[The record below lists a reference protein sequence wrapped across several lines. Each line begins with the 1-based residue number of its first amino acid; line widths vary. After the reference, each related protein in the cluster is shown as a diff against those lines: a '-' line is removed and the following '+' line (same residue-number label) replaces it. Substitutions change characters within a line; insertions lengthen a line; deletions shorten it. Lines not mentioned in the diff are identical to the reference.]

1 MEYDDTNKGAIWKND
16 RKEAETH
23 PDYTGS
29 INVDGV
35 EYWLNAWRK
44 SEDASER
51 APVLKFSVKRKD
63 APRIADENNDLANS
77 GREFN
82 DDIPF

>member
-29 INVDGV
+29 INIDGV

-44 SEDASER
+44 SEDPSER
-51 APVLKFSVKRKD
+51 APVLKFSFKRKD